1 MPKDTRTKE
10 KTPLSSL
17 CRKIEFSVPKGWK
30 ELTQEQLHYVLRL
43 LWLYNDHAD
52 GQQRVQTAAF
62 LYFCNTEVIRRT
74 DQGWLCRQRGSEKVW
89 ILDPDLLPSLLQS
102 VEWLTETEQMTVRIE
117 QVGEYKAV
125 DFELQEMHY
134 GKYLEAENN
143 FQSYLQSKKESCLV
157 ELAKILYLVPDGSD
171 GPAFAEE
178 ELLGVFLWFNA
189 AKQLLGRMFP
199 NFLKPAEGKTEAVTQ
214 ESLIE
219 ATRAQIRLLTKGDVT
234 KQKYILEETDTW
246 TAMAELDALA
256 KEAEEIKRKYGK

>member
-1 MPKDTRTKE
+1 M
-10 KTPLSSL
+10 
-17 CRKIEFSVPKGWK
+17 EFTVPKGWK
-30 ELTQEQLHYVLRL
+30 ELSQDELRYVLRL

-52 GQQRVQTAAF
+52 GRQRMQTAAF
-62 LYFCNTEVIRRT
+62 MYFCDTEIIRRT

-89 ILDPDLLPSLLQS
+89 ILAPDLLPSLLQS
-102 VEWLTETEQMTVRIE
+102 VEWLTATEQMNVRIE
-117 QVGEYKAV
+117 QVGAYKAV
-125 DFELQEMHY
+125 DFELQELPF

-143 FQSYLQSKKESCLV
+143 FQSYLQSKQEKCLS
-157 ELAKILYLVPDGSD
+157 ELMRILYLVPDGSD

-178 ELLGVFLWFNA
+178 ELLGAFLWFNA

-199 NFLKPAEGKTEAVTQ
+199 NFLKPAEGKPEAITQ

-234 KQKYILEETDTW
+234 KQRYILEETDTW

>member
-1 MPKDTRTKE
+1 MRFT
-10 KTPLSSL
+10 
-17 CRKIEFSVPKGWK
+17 IPKGWK
-30 ELTQEQLHYVLRL
+30 ELTQEQLRYVLRL
-43 LWLYNDHAD
+43 LWLYNDRTD
-52 GQQRVQTAAF
+52 GIDRAKMAAF
-62 LYFCNTEVIRRT
+62 VHFCGFEVVRRT
-74 DQGWLCRQRGSEKVW
+74 DQGWLCRQRKSGDAFL
-89 ILDPDLLPSLLQS
+89 LDPELLPSLLES
-102 VEWLTETEQMTVRIE
+102 VEWIADTEQMNVRIE
-117 QVGEYKAV
+117 QVGGYKAV
-125 DFELQEMHY
+125 DFELQELPF
-134 GKYLEAENN
+134 GKYLEAENI
-143 FQSYLQSKKESCLV
+143 FQSYLQSKQERSLS
-157 ELAKILYLVPDGSD
+157 ELARILYLVPDGSD

-199 NFLKPAEGKTEAVTQ
+199 NFLKPAGESVEPVTQ

>member
-1 MPKDTRTKE
+1 M
-10 KTPLSSL
+10 SF
-17 CRKIEFSVPKGWK
+17 IVPTCW
-30 ELTQEQLHYVLRL
+30 EVLTQEQLRYVLRL
-43 LWLYNDHAD
+43 LWLYNDHTD
-52 GQQRVQTAAF
+52 GMDRVKMAAF
-62 LYFCNTEVIRRT
+62 VHFCGFEVVRRT
-74 DQGWLCRQRGSEKVW
+74 DQGWLCRQRGSDDTFL
-89 ILDPDLLPSLLQS
+89 LDPELLPSLLES
-102 VEWLTETEQMTVRIE
+102 VEWISDTELMTVRIE

-125 DFELQEMHY
+125 DFELQGLPF

-157 ELAKILYLVPDGSD
+157 ELAKILYLVPDGND
-171 GPAFAEE
+171 GPKFAEE
-178 ELLGVFLWFNA
+178 DLLGVFLWFNA

-199 NFLKPAEGKTEAVTQ
+199 NFLKPAGESVEPVTQ